1 MAQASTK
8 ILAARAGQTI
18 ALQLAGHVTAEFC
31 PALRDFCAEN
41 CASPPTT
48 VVVHLREVKHFD
60 STFLGTLL
68 CLRSRFGENR
78 VVLVSP
84 GTECLAGLKRMGA
97 HLLFP
102 IRDEPLPVDVKWTLL
117 SDRVAQREG
126 FDFQHNVVE
135 AHVELARTPGPLQ
148 KVYEPIA
155 RQAERE
161 FTERHG
167 KDSLSSVRLP
177 RQR

>member
-1 MAQASTK
+1 MSGTSTR
-8 ILAARAGQTI
+8 ILAGREGQTI
-18 ALQLAGHVTAEFC
+18 RLRIFGRITAEFC
-31 PALRDFCAEN
+31 PALKAY
-41 CASPPTT
+41 CASGSDAPPTD
-48 VVVHLREVKHFD
+48 VLVQLQECEYFD

-68 CLRSRFGENR
+68 CLRGNFGEEH

-84 GTECLAGLKRMGA
+84 GPNCLAALRRMGA

-102 IRDEPLPVDVKWTLL
+102 IRDEPLMDDLVWTSL
-117 SDRVAQREG
+117 SECPAGRES

-148 KVYEPIA
+148 KIYEPIA

-161 FTERHG
+161 FAERHG
-167 KDSLSSVRLP
+167 PQARSSDK
-177 RQR
+177 